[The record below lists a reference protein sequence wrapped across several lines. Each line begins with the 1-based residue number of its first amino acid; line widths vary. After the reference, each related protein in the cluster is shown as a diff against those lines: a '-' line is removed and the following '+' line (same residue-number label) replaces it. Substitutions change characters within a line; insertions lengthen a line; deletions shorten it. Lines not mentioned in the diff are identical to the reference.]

1 MINRHMEKVS
11 TPEIISEIQIKTT
24 RRYSFILVRMNIIK
38 NTINNVLTR
47 KWAKENPHE
56 MLVKMKLMQP
66 LWKK

>member
-38 NTINNVLTR
+38 NTINN
-47 KWAKENPHE
+47 KC
-56 MLVKMKLMQP
+56 
-66 LWKK
+66 

>member
-38 NTINNVLTR
+38 NTINNVSIR